1 MAPGFRSLTSLHKY
15 FNIFIM
21 VNPAE
26 KIVDFLVIGGGVAG
40 LRAAVE
46 LASAGD
52 VLVLTKDKI
61 TESSTGYAQGGI
73 AVALSDEDR
82 VSIHYDDTI
91 KAGDGLCNEE
101 AVRIMV
107 EEGPEYIRELM
118 SWGADF
124 DKEGSKLSFTRE
136 AAHSRRRILHAH
148 GDSTGKEIERV
159 LISKA
164 KNSPT
169 ITKKDFALTLDLII
183 KNNRC
188 IGATVLQGDALINIY
203 ARAVILATGGAGQLF
218 SRTTNPMISTGD
230 GIAIAYRAGARIVDM
245 EFIQFHPTTLYS
257 PGAPQFL
264 LSEAMRGEGAVLRN
278 IHGKRFMS
286 EYHAMAELASRDT
299 VSRAI
304 VSEMVKTAAKH
315 VYLDLTHLERDF
327 IKKRFP
333 LIYATC
339 LQYDIDITEEMVPVC
354 PAAHYIMGG
363 IHTNFF
369 GETNIRGLFAAGE
382 VACTGVHGSNRLA
395 SNSLLEGLVF
405 GARTGKRA
413 AEYFD
418 DEIERQN
425 EPGAYTKFLNEKP
438 SEHDAID
445 TEKTRSSLR
454 QLMWNKV
461 GIIRCKESLSLAKKW
476 LERKSSILKKP
487 VRNRRESELNNMLTV
502 AKLITDSALLRQGS
516 VGAHYRSD
524 FRDRGADW
532 RKHTVCHMGKIS
544 SSRESNQQEPNCAK
558 C

>member
-1 MAPGFRSLTSLHKY
+1 MMDP
-15 FNIFIM
+15 
-21 VNPAE
+21 VV

-46 LASAGD
+46 LASKGD
-52 VLVLTKDKI
+52 VVVLTKDKI

-91 KAGDGLCNEE
+91 KAGGGLCNEE

-159 LISKA
+159 LISMA
-164 KNSPT
+164 KNSPS
-169 ITKKDFALTLDLII
+169 ITKIDFAFTLDLII

-188 IGATVLQGDALINIY
+188 IGATVLRRGSIINIF
-203 ARAVILATGGAGQLF
+203 ARAVILATGGAGQLY

-264 LSEAMRGEGAVLRN
+264 LSEAMRGEGALLRN
-278 IHGKRFMS
+278 IHGNHFMS

-304 VSEMVKTAAKH
+304 LSEMVKTKAKH
-315 VYLDLTHLERDF
+315 VYLDLTHLDRDF

-333 LIYATC
+333 LIYSTC

-363 IHTNFF
+363 ILTNFY

-413 AEYFD
+413 AEYID
-418 DEIERQN
+418 DQIESQSEIE
-425 EPGAYTKFLNEKP
+425 PYTNFLNEQP
-438 SEHDAID
+438 SDHDAFD

-454 QLMWNKV
+454 QVMWNKV

-476 LERKSSILKKP
+476 LERKSSILEKP
-487 VRNRRESELNNMLTV
+487 VRNRRESELHNMLTV

-524 FRDRGADW
+524 CKQRGTGW
-532 RKHTVCHMGKIS
+532 SKHTVCHRGKDS
-544 SSRESNQQEPNCAK
+544 PFRESYQQERNCAK

>member
-1 MAPGFRSLTSLHKY
+1 
-15 FNIFIM
+15 M

-46 LASAGD
+46 LSSAGD
-52 VLVLTKDKI
+52 VFVLTKDKI

-101 AVRIMV
+101 AVKIMV

-164 KNSPT
+164 KNSPS
-169 ITKKDFALTLDLII
+169 ITKKDFAFTLDLII

-188 IGATVLQGDALINIY
+188 IGATVLRRDALINIY

-278 IHGKRFMS
+278 IHGRRFMS

-304 VSEMVKTAAKH
+304 VSEMVKTEAKH

-339 LQYDIDITEEMVPVC
+339 LQYDIDITEDMVPVC

-363 IHTNFF
+363 IHTNFY

-413 AEYFD
+413 AEYINE
-418 DEIERQN
+418 EIESHSER
-425 EPGAYTKFLNEKP
+425 GTYTKFLNEKP
-438 SEHDAID
+438 SEHEAID
-445 TEKTRSSLR
+445 TEKIRSSLR

-476 LERKSSILKKP
+476 LERKSSILENP

-502 AKLITDSALLRQGS
+502 AKLITDSALLRKGS

-524 FRDRGADW
+524 FKDRGTDW
-532 RKHTVCHMGKIS
+532 GKHTVCYRGKVS
-544 SSRESNQQEPNCAK
+544 SSKESYKQERNCAK